1 MAIVMSFLS
10 YALALT
16 LMESSQPKI
25 EVSFIESA
33 PKDRFI
39 VTNKSEC
46 KIESLA
52 LDIDLSKSAGNLIFD
67 TTGAGAGVEVFQPF
81 EIEQGEIELI
91 STSGVKDGDTE
102 ISLRIQNLQPGSS
115 ASFTID
121 VDDTLPES
129 ELGRIRVAGS
139 EMKGGLVRASTSNSE
154 LSTAIF
160 GSQSTA
166 MLSLPMCS

>member
-1 MAIVMSFLS
+1 MSFLS

-16 LMESSQPKI
+16 LMETSSSKI

-46 KIESLA
+46 KIGSLT
-52 LDIDLSKSAGNLIFD
+52 LDIDLSESTGNLIFD
-67 TTGAGAGVEVFQPF
+67 TTGLGAGVEVFQPF
-81 EIEQGEIELI
+81 EIETGEIELI

-102 ISLRIQNLQPGSS
+102 ISVRIKNMQPGSS

-129 ELGRIRVAGS
+129 ELGRIRVAGT
-139 EMKGGLVRASTSNSE
+139 EMEGGLVRASINKSD
-154 LSTAIF
+154 LSTATF
-160 GSQSTA
+160 GSQSIA
-166 MLSLPMCS
+166 MLSLPRCS